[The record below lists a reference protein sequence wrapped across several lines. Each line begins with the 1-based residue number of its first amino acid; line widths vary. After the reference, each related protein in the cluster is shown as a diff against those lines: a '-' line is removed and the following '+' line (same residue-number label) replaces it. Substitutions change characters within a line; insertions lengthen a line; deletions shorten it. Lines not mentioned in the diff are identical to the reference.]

1 MIGFVTCV
9 FTTSLRAC
17 VCAEN
22 VCSGLCRSFEWP
34 STNGQLLYMRMLL
47 NSLQLLRLCL
57 EDVCAVASDLLVIPP
72 FRDAT

>member
-1 MIGFVTCV
+1 
-9 FTTSLRAC
+9 
-17 VCAEN
+17 
-22 VCSGLCRSFEWP
+22 
-34 STNGQLLYMRMLL
+34 MRMLL